1 MIGTSHAGL
10 EIDELPGNLLRRQSA
25 GGRHPTG
32 WLGVLID
39 RALLSPWLEVLDF
52 VGGLR
57 VLHPLD
63 DLGHGDEVDVVVVG
77 QDFVDPVEEGVEEF
91 GIVLQPGGVEV
102 EAERS
107 AVRVVVTLKVV
118 VQEGVKLI
126 T

>member
-10 EIDELPGNLLRRQSA
+10 KIDELSGNLLRCQSA
-25 GGRHPTG
+25 GGRHPTC
-32 WLGVLID
+32 WLGILID
-39 RALLSPWLEVLDF
+39 RALLPPRLEVLDL

-63 DLGHGDEVDVVVVG
+63 DLSHGDEVNIVVIR
-77 QDFVDPVEEGVEEF
+77 QDFVDPVEEGIKEF

-107 AVRVVVTLKVV
+107 AIRVVVTLKVV
-118 VQEGVKLI
+118 VQKGVKLI